1 MFDDLRNES
10 QSSQF
15 SDAEIENLFEAK
27 PKKERKTIKIGSG
40 GKIFGLRASQRL
52 VLSFLLLLLTCLG
65 GAILLLFT
73 GRVVLF

>member
-15 SDAEIENLFEAK
+15 SDTEIENLFDSK
-27 PKKERKTIKIGSG
+27 PKKERKTLKIGSG
-40 GKIFGLRASQRL
+40 GRIFGLRASQRF
-52 VLSFLLLLLTCLG
+52 VLSLLLLLLTCLG